1 MTLADRSG
9 RGKQVR
15 RISLD
20 SAELETFLAIAET
33 GSFTK
38 AAKLLALSQPS
49 VSQRVHRLE
58 SELGTRLFDRTGRN
72 VTLTDAGRRLRSRAE
87 SIVAEMRAMIAEFRD
102 DQDARL
108 QEVVVAAS
116 PMVAAVML
124 PPVVR
129 LFRKLHPSATVHIH
143 ENSADAALDHLA
155 AGRADIAV
163 MVMEKHDARFEFE
176 ALADDECLVVAQIGH
191 EVLRETFVDFDTIV
205 RYPILLPGGQVPLAA
220 AVAREFEKRGLEFR
234 PTLTARTVQTMLGM
248 VAAGIGITL
257 VPSRV
262 IRASAIGEIG
272 TVRIAGAPLLRR
284 FGIIQLR
291 GRTRSHS
298 CRAFCE
304 VLKEQSHVPA

>member
-1 MTLADRSG
+1 M
-9 RGKQVR
+9 R

-38 AAKLLALSQPS
+38 AARLLALSQPS

-58 SELGTRLFDRTGRN
+58 AELGARLFDRTGRD
-72 VTLTDAGRRLRSRAE
+72 VTLTDAGRRLRTRAE
-87 SIVAEMRAMIAEFRD
+87 SIVAEMRAMLAEFRD
-102 DQDARL
+102 DQNARL
-108 QEVVVAAS
+108 QEVVIAVS
-116 PMVAAVML
+116 PMVAAVIL

-129 LFRKLHPSATVHIH
+129 LFTKLHPSATIHIH
-143 ENSADAALDHLA
+143 EKSAAAALVHLA

-163 MVMEKHDARFEFE
+163 MVMDQHDARFEVE
-176 ALADDECLVVAQIGH
+176 ALADDECLVVAQLGH
-191 EVLRETFVDFDTIV
+191 EVLREKVVDFDTIV

-262 IRASAIGEIG
+262 IRTSAIGEIG
-272 TVRIAGAPLLRR
+272 TVRIVGAPLVRR
-284 FGIIQLR
+284 FGIIQVR
-291 GRTRSHS
+291 GRTQSHS
-298 CRAFCE
+298 CRAFCT
-304 VLKEQSHVPA
+304 VLKEQWHAPA